1 MEDRQVLNGIRKWC
15 RKLVSGRASVIPPA
29 VVNDGHS
36 WDLTVDVA
44 VIGFGG
50 AGAAAAIEAR
60 DQGAEV
66 AIIERFNGGGSTK
79 ISGGIYY
86 AGGGTSIQREA
97 GIADSPENMF
107 NYLAQETGDTVCE
120 ATLRQ
125 FCEESPANLEW
136 LVQQGVP
143 FQASLCPFKTSYPSN
158 DYYFYYSGNESFA
171 PYSDKATPA
180 PRGHRAHGKGVSG
193 AALFK
198 PLQDSA
204 RRKGVDI
211 LTQHKALAL
220 ISDDSG
226 EVLGLQLSMLP
237 RGSLAGWL
245 HRQLYALLIFS
256 RYAAMYAPVI
266 SWFMRAIL
274 EKLET
279 CFGRPVSLRAKSGVI
294 ICSGGFFYNREMV
307 EQYAPKYLPG
317 MPLGTIGDDGSGI
330 LIGQSMGAKT
340 GLMGNVSDW
349 RFVNPPQSFIRGI
362 LVNSH
367 GQRICNEMLY
377 GAQLAERIMET
388 ANGEAW
394 LLIDSSLASQALR
407 EIGPGRAMWFQSAAA
422 LLYLFMAREK
432 APTLEKLSRKL
443 GIPHAALAATVDQY
457 NSLSQG
463 DAVDPLGKPAEYLA
477 TLGSGPWYAL
487 DCRTA
492 GAVRNPSITLGGLCV
507 NESSGEV
514 LAEDGSTIKGLYAAG
529 RSAVGIAS
537 HSYVSGLSIAGCIF
551 SGRRA
556 GRHAAKN
563 QKGQTRLIPRN
574 NLS

>member
-1 MEDRQVLNGIRKWC
+1 MTNGIRSWC
-15 RKLVSGRASVIPPA
+15 RKLASGRAEITPPA
-29 VVNDGHS
+29 VANDRHH
-36 WDLTVDVA
+36 WDITVDVA
-44 VIGFGG
+44 VVGFGG

-86 AGGGTSIQREA
+86 AGGGTRIQREA

-107 NYLAQETGDTVCE
+107 NYLAQETGDAVCE

-136 LVQQGVP
+136 LLQQGVP

-158 DYYFYYSGNESFA
+158 NYYFYYSGNESFA

-204 RRKGVDI
+204 RRKGVNI
-211 LTQHKALAL
+211 LTQHKALGL
-220 ISDDSG
+220 ISNDSG
-226 EVLGLQLSMLP
+226 EILGLQLSMLP
-237 RGSLAGWL
+237 RGSLASWL

-266 SWFMRAIL
+266 SWFMRAML

-279 CFGRPVSLRAKSGVI
+279 SFGRPVSLRAKSGVI
-294 ICSGGFFYNREMV
+294 ISSGGFFYNRDMV

-330 LIGQSMGAKT
+330 LMGQSVGAKT
-340 GLMGNVSDW
+340 DLMDNVSDW
-349 RFVNPPQSFIRGI
+349 RFVNPPRSFICGI
-362 LVNSH
+362 LVDSD

-377 GAQLAERIMET
+377 GAQLAERIMEK
-388 ANGEAW
+388 AHGEAW
-394 LLIDSSLASQALR
+394 LLIDSSLASRALR
-407 EIGPGRAMWFQSAAA
+407 EIGPRRAMWFQSAAA
-422 LLYLFMAREK
+422 LLYLFMARKK
-432 APTLEKLSRKL
+432 APTLEKLARKL
-443 GIPHAALAATVDQY
+443 GIPHAD
-457 NSLSQG
+457 
-463 DAVDPLGKPAEYLA
+463 
-477 TLGSGPWYAL
+477 
-487 DCRTA
+487 
-492 GAVRNPSITLGGLCV
+492 
-507 NESSGEV
+507 
-514 LAEDGSTIKGLYAAG
+514 
-529 RSAVGIAS
+529 
-537 HSYVSGLSIAGCIF
+537 
-551 SGRRA
+551 SGR
-556 GRHAAKN
+556 N
-563 QKGQTRLIPRN
+563 
-574 NLS
+574 S